1 VAWTSQ
7 VSLKKANPSQHL
19 VSKPVASLSCT
30 AALGTT
36 CQAEQQT
43 MQNKS
48 AVVNKAPIESKDK
61 AFTPK
66 LDDGGTGEGPGSG
79 GDGGGGGGMGFYFG
93 SIANAHRFLKRQ

>member
-1 VAWTSQ
+1 MGINSDV
-7 VSLKKANPSQHL
+7 
-19 VSKPVASLSCT
+19 CM
-30 AALGTT
+30 AA
-36 CQAEQQT
+36 
-43 MQNKS
+43 
-48 AVVNKAPIESKDK
+48 KDK